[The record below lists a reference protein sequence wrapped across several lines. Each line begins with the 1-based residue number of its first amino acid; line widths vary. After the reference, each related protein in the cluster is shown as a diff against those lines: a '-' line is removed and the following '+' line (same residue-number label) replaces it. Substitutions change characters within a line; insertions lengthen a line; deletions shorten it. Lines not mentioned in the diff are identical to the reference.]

1 MPGKPDTVPA
11 LTKSPGLGGGR
22 ATGALSHAVITESR
36 GALGV
41 YRGKR
46 SPPGESGKLLEG

>member
-11 LTKSPGLGGGR
+11 LTKSPGLEGGR